1 MTGRAPHRVYATAAM
16 LAAMCCSFGA
26 GAQVAG
32 APLPLG
38 LAEAV
43 DLTLSTHPE
52 LRIYSSTERR
62 LAAERDVAALRAPRS
77 LEAEVENL
85 GHTSGD
91 AAGEVTLSLA
101 SVLERGGKR
110 EARIAVAASR
120 LDALTL
126 LREQTRLDLI
136 AEAARRYLDVVRAQ
150 DQVTLSAAEVA
161 QRVRTVEAAAQ
172 RVQAGASPES
182 VRLTAEAAQARAQLE
197 QARADRDRTAAYRR
211 LALLWGERSPAL
223 RAVEGDLTSL
233 PDVPTPEALAELI
246 QNTPDL
252 ARFADEQRLREA
264 RLQLA
269 RATRQR
275 DVNWRVGVRHLQE
288 GDDWVAVGAVAF
300 PLGSARRAEPEIRS
314 AEAELDALAIERQ
327 SAELSLYAT
336 LVEAHGLYLG
346 SKAEVEQ
353 SQAELVPRLETAAT
367 AAERAYRAGALS
379 YLEWAQVQSE
389 MIVAREEQLDAAREA
404 QLALIE
410 IQRLTGEPF
419 IETGTEGGR

>member
-1 MTGRAPHRVYATAAM
+1 MLTGLCWSCTTE
-16 LAAMCCSFGA
+16 
-26 GAQVAG
+26 AQVAG
-32 APLPLG
+32 DVEPLH
-38 LAEAV
+38 LADAV
-43 DLTLSTHPE
+43 ELTLTTHPE
-52 LRIYSSTERR
+52 LRIYTSTERR

-77 LEAEVENL
+77 VEAEIENL

-91 AAGEVTLSLA
+91 AAGEFTLSLA
-101 SVLERGGKR
+101 TVLERGGKR
-110 EARIAVAASR
+110 EARIAIAATR
-120 LDALTL
+120 LDALSL

-136 AEAARRYLDVVRAQ
+136 AETARRYLDVVRAQ
-150 DQVTLSAAEVA
+150 EQVELSAAEVE

-182 VRLTAEAAQARAQLE
+182 VRLAAEAAQARAQLE
-197 QARADRDRTAAYRR
+197 QARADRERIAAYRR
-211 LALLWGERSPAL
+211 LALLWGERSPVM
-223 RAVEGDLTSL
+223 RPVDGELTAL
-233 PDVPTPEALAELI
+233 PDVPTAEALEELI
-246 QNTPDL
+246 NSTPDL
-252 ARFADEQRLREA
+252 ERFADEQRLREA

-269 RATRQR
+269 RAARAR
-275 DVNWRVGVRHLQE
+275 DVNWRVGVRRLQQ
-288 GDDWVAVGAVAF
+288 GDDWVAVGSVAV
-300 PLGSARRAEPEIRS
+300 PIGSARRAEPEIRS
-314 AEAELDALAIERQ
+314 AEAELDALAVERQ

-336 LVEAHGLYLG
+336 LVEAHGRYLA
-346 SKAEVEQ
+346 SKADVEQ
-353 SQAELVPRLETAAT
+353 SQIELVPRLELAAA